1 MANTKQKI
9 DKINID
15 NDLESYL
22 TNKFLNG
29 WVLNQIV
36 SLVPVQNKLLCIFI
50 KEEEPP
56 PPPVI

>member
-15 NDLESYL
+15 NDIEAYL
-22 TNKFLNG
+22 NAKFAQG

-36 SLVPVQNKLLCIFI
+36 SLTPVQNKLLCIFV
-50 KEEEPP
+50 KMAEPEE
-56 PPPVI
+56 